1 MGADDMADVLM
12 TICTYD
18 DPAVAERDA
27 EALRVRGVQARVA
40 PCLYEDP
47 ENPGAAL
54 VDLVV
59 FDDQVRRAQDILGL
73 LPPEWEKEAPYAA
86 TRPLWPRMLLALL
99 ALAGLAAAARL
110 IVPRLF

>member
-1 MGADDMADVLM
+1 MADVLM

-18 DPAVAERDA
+18 DPAAAEEDA
-27 EALRVRGVQARVA
+27 KALRLHGVQARVA

-47 ENPGAAL
+47 ENPGVAL

-73 LPPEWEKEAPYAA
+73 LPPEWEQEAPSAA

-99 ALAGLAAAARL
+99 ALAGLTLAVRL
-110 IVPRLF
+110 IAPPLL